1 MIVFKKETD
10 SLKDRG
16 GGAGPGG
23 MQKVYRGRHLSLQ
36 SSTYGILSNEL
47 VLTSQM

>member
-16 GGAGPGG
+16 GAGPEG
-23 MQKVYRGRHLSLQ
+23 MQKVYRGRYLSLQ

-47 VLTSQM
+47 VL